1 MKKLIAI
8 TGVILFGCL
17 FISTFSATQGG
28 ESSAEQTIIYNEK
41 ETDEQSDE
49 QNQVYIIKTENGRL
63 TVYKKGES
71 SPYLQTGTYV
81 NALPKGD
88 ILRLEKGVEVTGKEN
103 LKKYLED
110 YCS

>member
-1 MKKLIAI
+1 MKKLIVI

-17 FISTFSATQGG
+17 FISTFSATQTA

-49 QNQVYIIKTENGRL
+49 QNQVYIIKAEDGRL

-71 SPYLQTGTYV
+71 SPYLQTDASV
-81 NALPKGD
+81 QALPKGD

>member
-1 MKKLIAI
+1 MKKLVAI

-17 FISTFSATQGG
+17 FISSFSATQAGQNT
-28 ESSAEQTIIYNEK
+28 AEQTIIYNEN
-41 ETDEQSDE
+41 ETDEQSGE
-49 QNQVYIIKTENGRL
+49 QNQVYIIKAEDGRL

-81 NALPKGD
+81 QALPKGD
-88 ILRLEKGVEVTGKEN
+88 ILRLEKGIEVTGKEN

>member
-28 ESSAEQTIIYNEK
+28 ESSTEQTIIYNEK

-49 QNQVYIIKTENGRL
+49 QNQVYIIKAENGRL
-63 TVYKKGES
+63 TVYIKGES
-71 SPYLQTGTYV
+71 TPYLQTDASV
-81 NALPKGD
+81 QALPKGD